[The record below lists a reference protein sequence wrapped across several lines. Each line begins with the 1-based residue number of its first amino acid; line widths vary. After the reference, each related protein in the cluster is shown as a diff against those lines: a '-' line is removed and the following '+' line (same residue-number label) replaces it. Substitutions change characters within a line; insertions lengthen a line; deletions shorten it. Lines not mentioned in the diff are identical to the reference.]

1 MEKESRPG
9 VKTRGVIIG
18 KFMPPH
24 RGHQYLIDFGAAYVD
39 ELTVMVCSIARE
51 PIPGHLRYEWVRES
65 FPHVRVLHHAD
76 EIPQE
81 PQEHPDFWTIWR
93 DAVWNHAGQPIDY
106 VFASENYGWKLAEVL
121 GAEYIPV
128 DHARSLIPISAT
140 RLREDCLANWDLLIP
155 AARSHF
161 VKRIAIVGPESAG
174 KTTMARQLAVHYRT
188 VCVEEYARGLLD
200 FTKGWCEAHHIPRIA
215 KGQMAS
221 EAALARQAN
230 RVLFTDT
237 DVLTTTIWSRMLFGD
252 CPQWIM
258 EQAEAQRFDL
268 TLLLDC
274 DLDWENDGQRYM
286 PDLEERRRFFQTMT
300 AELDRLGRPY
310 VAIQGRGS
318 ERLAAA
324 TRAVD
329 RHVMTSNDTTPV
341 A

>member
-1 MEKESRPG
+1 

-39 ELTVMVCSIARE
+39 ELVVMVCSIERE
-51 PIPGHLRYEWVRES
+51 PIAGHLRYDWVRDS
-65 FPHVRVLHHAD
+65 FPHVRVVHHSD

-81 PQEHPDFWTIWR
+81 PHEHPDFWAIWR
-93 DAVWNHAGQPIDY
+93 EAVRNHAGRQIDY
-106 VFASENYGWKLAEVL
+106 VFASEDYGWKLAEVL
-121 GAEYIPV
+121 EAEYVPV
-128 DHARSLIPISAT
+128 DHARSLVPICAT
-140 RLREDCLANWDLLIP
+140 RLRENCLAHWEFLLP

-161 VKRIAIVGPESAG
+161 VKRVAIVGPESAG
-174 KTTMARQLAVHYRT
+174 KTTMARQLAAHYQT

-200 FTKGWCEAHHIPRIA
+200 FNKGWCEEHHIPRIA
-215 KGQMAS
+215 RGHLAS

-252 CPQWIM
+252 CPSWIM
-258 EQAEAQRFDL
+258 EKAQAQRFDL

-286 PDLEERRRFFQTMT
+286 PDLHERRSFFQTMT
-300 AELDRLGRPY
+300 SELQRLARRY
-310 VAIQGRGS
+310 VTIRGHGP

-324 TRAVD
+324 IRAVD
-329 RHVMTSNDTTPV
+329 EQFFCSDNMPADSAPMP
-341 A
+341 